1 MLQVFAKW
9 MVGII
14 LVTNC
19 WTVFDKNDE
28 LTVMEDVTI
37 YWGSISLLFLFFSI
51 CGLSMGIHYR
61 RCISCRKVAP
71 KDFFWR
77 VVRLYPLNRVQL
89 DCGMGRSAYLCP
101 QKSCLLSAQRKNRLG
116 RSLKADVPS
125 EIFYQLEQRLLP
137 LEATTIQF

>member
-37 YWGSISLLFLFFSI
+37 FWGSISLLFLFFSI

-71 KDFFWR
+71 KDFFLACSQT
-77 VVRLYPLNRVQL
+77 VSIKQSTIRLWH
-89 DCGMGRSAYLCP
+89 G
-101 QKSCLLSAQRKNRLG
+101 
-116 RSLKADVPS
+116 
-125 EIFYQLEQRLLP
+125 
-137 LEATTIQF
+137 